1 MFQPVLNSHAKILM
15 VGDWRSQLKNM
26 HHRFVKFLTDEKEM
40 DIEYLEH
47 LTKDIAIIAS
57 KGYMTRYGYPATI
70 YQAGKAV
77 LNAYTRY
84 VLPKLLGPN

>member
-1 MFQPVLNSHAKILM
+1 
-15 VGDWRSQLKNM
+15 M

-47 LTKDIAIIAS
+47 LAKDIAKIAA
-57 KGYMTRYGYPATI
+57 KGYMTQYGYPGNI
-70 YQAGKAV
+70 YQGGKAL

-84 VLPKLLGPN
+84 VLPKLIGPN